1 MMQAA
6 SRLRKERMLQ
16 EVMEL
21 ASKHRTIAVAS
32 LKKVRASQLS
42 ELRKKFRGELT
53 IKVFKN
59 RIAAMGLKRLKK
71 PNLDELAERLKDQ
84 VALIFTDLDPFELSI
99 RLERSKID
107 LPAKAGDIA
116 TDDVVIPAGNT
127 GIPPGPVLS
136 DFKLLGIPTKIDMG
150 NIMVTK
156 DTTVVRKGEVISQKL
171 ASLLTRLGIKPIKAG
186 LSIKLAYSDG
196 MLFTEEELKVDLAEY
211 EEKVSRAH
219 RDAISLAVQAGYP
232 APEVLPMVVAK
243 AHREAMSLACSC
255 GYTSPETI
263 VQVLCAAEA
272 KARSLYRVLSEQG

>member
-1 MMQAA
+1 
-6 SRLRKERMLQ
+6 
-16 EVMEL
+16 
-21 ASKHRTIAVAS
+21 
-32 LKKVRASQLS
+32 
-42 ELRKKFRGELT
+42 
-53 IKVFKN
+53 
-59 RIAAMGLKRLKK
+59 MGLKRLKK

-232 APEVLPMVVAK
+232 APEALPMVVAK
-243 AHREAMSLACSC
+243 AYREAMSLACSC

-263 VQVLCAAEA
+263 VQVLRAAEA